1 MKKMAILRE
10 AEVEPSDTYPAPVGA
25 TGVVWSKL
33 MSPKDYVLFL
43 CLSELEEGAQLSWDD
58 QHSDQALYVFSG
70 ALEVG
75 DLRCEERSAVIV
87 ESNVPAT
94 VTATER
100 SRIGHWG
107 SWDAAVPQNGFNG
120 PTSSEGHRIHVLGPK
135 GFYRSGN
142 PDDVAVRSF
151 ANSTCDTCRISLFE
165 VTRSKK
171 RAGRPHS
178 HSADEIIFI
187 TDGLVELGSYKL
199 GPGSSLCIPGG
210 VRYAEGS
217 GEGGAVFINYRRDA
231 SDRTD
236 FVGGKATANAPEAAT
251 VRMGQTEAE
260 ALVDVFV

>member
-10 AEVEPSDTYPAPVGA
+10 SEVEPTANYPVPVTA
-25 TGVVWSKL
+25 TGVAWSKL
-33 MSPKDYVLFL
+33 MSPEDYVLWL
-43 CLSELEEGAQLSWDD
+43 CLSELEEGGQLSFPD

-70 ALEVG
+70 ALQVG
-75 DLRCEERSAVIV
+75 DLRCEERSAVII

-107 SWDAAVPQNGFNG
+107 SWDPAVPQDGFNG
-120 PTSSEGHRIHVLGPK
+120 PTSSDGHRIHVVGPR
-135 GFYRSGN
+135 GFYSWGDPN
-142 PDDVAVRSF
+142 DVAVRSF
-151 ANSTCDTCRISLFE
+151 ANSTCDTCRVSLFE
-165 VTRSKK
+165 VTRNKK

-210 VRYAEGS
+210 IRYAEGS
-217 GEGGAVFINYRRDA
+217 GPEGAVFINYRRDA

-236 FVGGKATANAPEAAT
+236 FVGGKATANAPESAA
-251 VRMGQTEAE
+251 VRMNTTVAE
-260 ALVDVFV
+260 DLVDVFV